1 MRRTWQR
8 YHLARP
14 EFAFLLEPPPPNE
27 WVAIDCETT
36 GLNRRTDEIIA
47 IGAVRIVGQRI
58 LTSQRLELLVRPDKE
73 VPADSVRI
81 HRLRSRDV
89 AQGLPLDEAMRQLLH
104 FIGSRPLVGYY
115 LEFDVAML
123 NRAVWPLLG
132 MGLPQQRLEV
142 SAMYYEYKFS
152 APRLPMRRCRFR
164 SAPAAPGSPR
174 GPWRPALRSS
184 TENSQM
190 PTKPIVIENSAGEV
204 YGNSAEPFG
213 LPSVASHTDGDT
225 TVSATEEIRPRKPPT
240 TAPLVVQSFHS
251 TLMKST
257 GKLADAA
264 IAKASDT
271 MKAMFCFSKAMPSTT
286 ATMPNAMVV
295 MRETLQFGGAVGL
308 ALLDHGGVEVV
319 RHRRGAGQRQAG
331 HHRQDGREGHRR
343 DEAQE
348 HVAAHRVGQVDGGHV
363 AAAQQRALGIRNSG
377 LVSTKVMAP
386 KPMMKVRR

>member
-14 EFAFLLEPPPPNE
+14 EFAFLLEPPPSNE

-47 IGAVRIVGQRI
+47 VGAVRIVGQRI

-142 SAMYYEYKFS
+142 SAMYYEYKFKQ
-152 APRLPMRRCRFR
+152 LPPYQQFDNAHIDLRF
-164 SAPAAPGSPR
+164 A
-174 GPWRPALRSS
+174 
-184 TENSQM
+184 
-190 PTKPIVIENSAGEV
+190 
-204 YGNSAEPFG
+204 
-213 LPSVASHTDGDT
+213 
-225 TVSATEEIRPRKPPT
+225 
-240 TAPLVVQSFHS
+240 
-251 TLMKST
+251 TLM
-257 GKLADAA
+257 D
-264 IAKASDT
+264 D
-271 MKAMFCFSKAMPSTT
+271 
-286 ATMPNAMVV
+286 
-295 MRETLQFGGAVGL
+295 L
-308 ALLDHGGVEVV
+308 ALP
-319 RHRRGAGQRQAG
+319 QR
-331 HHRQDGREGHRR
+331 
-343 DEAQE
+343 EA
-348 HVAAHRVGQVDGGHV
+348 HD
-363 AAAQQRALGIRNSG
+363 ALNDA
-377 LVSTKVMAP
+377 VMAAMAFV
-386 KPMMKVRR
+386 KLRQLQSQ

>member
-1 MRRTWQR
+1 VTLLERMRRTWQR

-142 SAMYYEYKFS
+142 SAMYYEYKFKQ
-152 APRLPMRRCRFR
+152 LPPYQQFDNAHIDLRF
-164 SAPAAPGSPR
+164 A
-174 GPWRPALRSS
+174 
-184 TENSQM
+184 
-190 PTKPIVIENSAGEV
+190 
-204 YGNSAEPFG
+204 
-213 LPSVASHTDGDT
+213 
-225 TVSATEEIRPRKPPT
+225 
-240 TAPLVVQSFHS
+240 
-251 TLMKST
+251 TLM
-257 GKLADAA
+257 D
-264 IAKASDT
+264 D
-271 MKAMFCFSKAMPSTT
+271 
-286 ATMPNAMVV
+286 
-295 MRETLQFGGAVGL
+295 L
-308 ALLDHGGVEVV
+308 ALP
-319 RHRRGAGQRQAG
+319 QR
-331 HHRQDGREGHRR
+331 
-343 DEAQE
+343 EA
-348 HVAAHRVGQVDGGHV
+348 HD
-363 AAAQQRALGIRNSG
+363 ALNDA
-377 LVSTKVMAP
+377 VMAAMAFV
-386 KPMMKVRR
+386 KLRQLQGQ